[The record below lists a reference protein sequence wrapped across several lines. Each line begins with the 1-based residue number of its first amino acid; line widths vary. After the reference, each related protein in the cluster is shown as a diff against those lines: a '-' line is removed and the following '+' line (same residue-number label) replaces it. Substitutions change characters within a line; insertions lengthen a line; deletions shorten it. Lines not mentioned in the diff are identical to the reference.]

1 MNPQFGSGQ
10 PISARCQL
18 GQLNDWGDSV
28 IRGLTQAHVRLLSG
42 GDPISSGWESEPLS
56 ICSSIWSLQPGGSR
70 GDLTCCSEIPGA
82 CPKTENCI
90 SISPDITAEAVTG
103 SPDPG
108 EEIDPMLHGRVST
121 SPPGGGRCS
130 PTGQC
135 SHLWEIH
142 LAAPCPLP
150 QKIRGGKSNQP
161 ESICPPPRGSLSPCT
176 VLGTGQGADIS

>member
-1 MNPQFGSGQ
+1 
-10 PISARCQL
+10 
-18 GQLNDWGDSV
+18 
-28 IRGLTQAHVRLLSG
+28 
-42 GDPISSGWESEPLS
+42 
-56 ICSSIWSLQPGGSR
+56 
-70 GDLTCCSEIPGA
+70 
-82 CPKTENCI
+82 
-90 SISPDITAEAVTG
+90 
-103 SPDPG
+103 
-108 EEIDPMLHGRVST
+108 MLHGRVST

-176 VLGTGQGADIS
+176 VLRTGQGADVSRCKFIYLRKSGLSSGPGGLGQLPMLGEEQTRAQLWVAAARWALNLGTVKGVGEAGERKEGRERERDFRKRRGA

>member
-82 CPKTENCI
+82 CPKMENCI
-90 SISPDITAEAVTG
+90 SISPDITAEAATG
-103 SPDPG
+103 SPDPRG
-108 EEIDPMLHGRVST
+108 GNRPHAPWKGVNLTPRWWEMLTHRAMQPSLGN
-121 SPPGGGRCS
+121 PLG
-130 PTGQC
+130 
-135 SHLWEIH
+135 
-142 LAAPCPLP
+142 CPL
-150 QKIRGGKSNQP
+150 SLAP
-161 ESICPPPRGSLSPCT
+161 EN
-176 VLGTGQGADIS
+176 